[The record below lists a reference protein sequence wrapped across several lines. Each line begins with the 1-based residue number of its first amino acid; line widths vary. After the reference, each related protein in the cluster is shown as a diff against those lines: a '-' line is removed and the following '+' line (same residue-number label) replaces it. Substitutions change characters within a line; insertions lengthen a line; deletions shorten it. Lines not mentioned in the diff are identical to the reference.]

1 MKVGQYVRC
10 PIVFEENDNYFPRNF
25 VLGKITSINDLSGE
39 VNVKLYDLKDSKRF
53 YAHAFE
59 RGKFAIDKV
68 KRCGA
73 AKDAPVVTPDGRGK
87 ILSRR
92 IEQTED
98 AMYEYYVM
106 LSNGEINSYFEDE
119 LEIEYSASDY
129 QPLKQMMQYEFQ
141 NPTWYANRL
150 HVSNNMHMVNNT
162 VYGFK
167 ELAGCRTY
175 LMAHQI
181 STIVRAFES
190 RPIRYMLA
198 DEVGLGKTIE
208 AASIIKILS
217 SEKQNL
223 RVLYIVP
230 ATLAQQWSNELKYK
244 FNINASIGDA
254 MASYA
259 KHLILSLE
267 DLDEYCDAMAGKW
280 DMLLVDET
288 HRLLSQDE
296 KYELVL
302 QLSKRV
308 PNALFLSATPIQD
321 RKEEY
326 LKLLSLL
333 QPDQY
338 CRMTVKEFGSI
349 LTKQKKIQR
358 RVNAMLAHMNQY
370 EDYKEDTLEKL
381 AELAEELDDT
391 HLSKIID
398 NINISD
404 DDGGQKYAE
413 QALSYISENYRIER
427 NVIRNRRDY
436 INEAL
441 GKREIYENGYD
452 VKNADDNY
460 SERNVYYALLE
471 YISSKIEEDSI
482 NANEVYLLLQAMFS
496 SPWALKDVVDE
507 LGIDDQDLLANLG
520 LWITQGDDEINQAEY
535 LLDENPDDIKGRLLH
550 VIDFIEQEVRIT
562 KDNNGKVVVF
572 SEFPATLWKLG
583 ELLEKRDINA
593 VCFTANMLRE
603 ELEDSVY
610 DFQNNEECRVIL
622 CDATGGEGRNF
633 QNADWVIHVDL
644 PWTANAIE
652 QRIGRLDR
660 LGRDKDHMQVNSVVF
675 YGNGTIEEQLFRIW
689 SEGLNLF
696 TRSLSGLEIITAE
709 LNERISDAIFED
721 VHTGLENALS
731 EIIDMTEE
739 TRDAVEE
746 EQLYDSGSVIYR
758 PLSLA
763 VKQMLST
770 YSGGESDLFQSSMLG
785 WATQVG
791 LGSSIS
797 KAGVVQFAASMF
809 KERSAIQSL
818 FIPPDWALYDDTPI
832 VRKEG
837 RILGTFDRS
846 TAIKRED
853 LLFYAPGD
861 PVFDSIIGNAVD
873 SGRGRC
879 CAFANMAPFNFTG
892 FACVYNVEP
901 KMNYLYD
908 NGIPIQLLSQFRM
921 YLPMKQVIVFVSIRK
936 GDNVPDEELI
946 DYIFEKR
953 NVQNADHIGQRSGKR
968 GEMSPLERFMEA
980 YPESE
985 WQETVRKAGR
995 ISRDK
1000 AKKKAIELANLS
1012 GAKREIDR
1020 IVSGYESEYIYLGKD
1035 MDNLKSIKSQYEA
1048 VYYALS
1054 NPVISLDSIS
1064 LMFLSRR

>member
-39 VNVKLYDLKDSKRF
+39 VNIRLYDLKNSKRF
-53 YAHAFE
+53 YTHAFE
-59 RGKFAIDKV
+59 KVKFAIEKV

-73 AKDAPVVTPDGRGK
+73 AKDAPVNTPDGRGK

-92 IEQTED
+92 IEKTED
-98 AMYEYYVM
+98 AMYEYFIM
-106 LSNGEINSYFEDE
+106 LSNGEINSYYEDV

-217 SEKQNL
+217 SEKQDL

-230 ATLAQQWSNELKYK
+230 AALAQQWANELKYK
-244 FNINASIGDA
+244 FNIPTSMGDA
-254 MASYA
+254 MSSYA
-259 KHLILSLE
+259 KHLILSIE
-267 DLDEYCDAMAGKW
+267 DLDEYSDVISEKW

-296 KYELVL
+296 KYKLVL
-302 QLSKRV
+302 QLSKSV

-338 CRMTVKEFGSI
+338 CRMTLKEFGAI

-358 RVNAMLAHMNQY
+358 RVNAMLSHMNQY

-381 AELAEELDDT
+381 TELAEELDDV
-391 HLSKIID
+391 HLVKIIEG
-398 NINISD
+398 ISID
-404 DDGGQKYAE
+404 DDNKGRKSTE

-441 GKREIYENGYD
+441 GERKIYEIGYD
-452 VKNADDNY
+452 IKNADDNY
-460 SERNVYYALLE
+460 AEQNVYYALLE
-471 YISSKIEEDSI
+471 YISSKIEEDNI
-482 NANEVYLLLQAMFS
+482 EAEKVYLLLQAMFS
-496 SPWALKDVVDE
+496 SPWALKDVLDD
-507 LGIDDQDLLANLG
+507 LGINDQYLNANLE
-520 LWITQGDDEINQAEY
+520 LWLTQGEDEINQAEY
-535 LLDENPDDIKGRLLH
+535 LLNENPEEIKGRLLH
-550 VIDFIEQEVRIT
+550 VVNFLEHQVRISN
-562 KDNNGKVVVF
+562 DNNGKVVVF

-583 ELLEKRDINA
+583 ELMEIRDINA
-593 VCFTANMLRE
+593 VCFTSNMLRE

-610 DFQNNEECRVIL
+610 EFQNNEECRVIL

-644 PWTANAIE
+644 PWTANSIE

-675 YGNGTIEEQLFRIW
+675 LGKGTIEEQLFRIW
-689 SEGLNLF
+689 NEGLNLF

-709 LNERISDAIFED
+709 LNEKISDAIFDD
-721 VHTGLENALS
+721 VYNGLENALPD
-731 EIIDMTEE
+731 IIDMTED

-758 PLSLA
+758 SLSLA

-791 LGSSIS
+791 LGSSFEKDGI
-797 KAGVVQFAASMF
+797 VRFAASMF
-809 KERSAIQSL
+809 KEKSAIQSL
-818 FIPPDWALYDDTPI
+818 FIPPNWDLYDDTPI

-837 RILGTFDRS
+837 RIMGTFDRS

-892 FACVYNVEP
+892 FACIYNVEP
-901 KMNYLYD
+901 KINYLYD
-908 NGIPIQLLSQFRM
+908 KGIPIQLLSQFRM
-921 YLPMKQVIVFVSIRK
+921 YLPMKQVIVFIPIRK
-936 GDNVPDEELI
+936 GDEVSDEELI
-946 DYIFEKR
+946 SYIFQKR
-953 NVQNADHIGQRSGKR
+953 NVQNADHLGQRTGKR
-968 GEMSPLERFMEA
+968 GKLSPLEMFMEA

-985 WQETVRKAGR
+985 WQETVKKIGK
-995 ISRDK
+995 ISKER
-1000 AKKKAIELANLS
+1000 AKNKAIEIADLN
-1012 GAKREIDR
+1012 GAKKEIDR

-1035 MDNLKSIKSQYEA
+1035 INHLNLIKSQYEA

-1054 NPVISLDSIS
+1054 NMVISLDSIS
-1064 LMFLSRR
+1064 FMVLSRR

>member
-25 VLGKITSINDLSGE
+25 VLGKIIAINDLSGE
-39 VNVKLYDLKDSKRF
+39 VSVRFYDLKDSKRF

-59 RGKFAIDKV
+59 KGKFAIDKV

-92 IEQTED
+92 IKQTKD
-98 AMYEYYVM
+98 ALYEYYVM
-106 LSNGEINSYFEDE
+106 LSTGEINSYFEDA

-129 QPLKQMMQYEFQ
+129 QPLKQMMRYEFQ
-141 NPTWYANRL
+141 NPIWYANRL

-181 STIVRAFES
+181 SAIVRAFES

-198 DEVGLGKTIE
+198 DEVGLGKTVE

-217 SEKQNL
+217 SEKQDL

-230 ATLAQQWSNELKYK
+230 AALAQQWANELKYK
-244 FNINASIGDA
+244 FNINALLGDA
-254 MASYA
+254 MAAYA
-259 KHLILSLE
+259 KQLILSLE
-267 DLDEYCDAMAGKW
+267 DLDEYCDALTGKW

-288 HRLLSQDE
+288 HRLLSQEE
-296 KYELVL
+296 KYKLVL
-302 QLSKRV
+302 RLSKSV
-308 PNALFLSATPIQD
+308 QNALFLSATPIQD

-338 CRMTVKEFGSI
+338 CRMTVKEFDSI
-349 LTKQKKIQR
+349 LSNQKKIQR
-358 RVNAMLAHMNQY
+358 RVNAMLSHMNQY
-370 EDYKEDTLEKL
+370 DDYKEDTQEKL
-381 AELAEELDDT
+381 VELAEKLEDT
-391 HLSKIID
+391 HLSKIVEG
-398 NINISD
+398 INIAD
-404 DDGGQKYAE
+404 CDGGQKFAE
-413 QALSYISENYRIER
+413 QALSYICENYRIER

-441 GKREIYENGYD
+441 GKRELHKNGYD
-452 VKNADDNY
+452 VKNAGDNY

-471 YISSKIEEDSI
+471 YISAKIGENSI
-482 NANEVYLLLQAMFS
+482 EAEEVYLLLQAMFS
-496 SPWALKDVVDE
+496 SPWALKDIVED
-507 LGIDDQDLLANLG
+507 LGIDDQDLKANLG
-520 LWITQGDDEINQAEY
+520 LWITQADDEINQAEY
-535 LLDENPDDIKGRLLH
+535 LLDENPDEIKGRLLH
-550 VIDFIEQEVRIT
+550 VIDFIEQEVKIT

-583 ELLEKRDINA
+583 ELLEKRDLSA
-593 VCFTANMLRE
+593 VCFTSNMLQE
-603 ELEDSVY
+603 ELEHSVY
-610 DFQNNEECRVIL
+610 DFQNNEKCRVIL
-622 CDATGGEGRNF
+622 CDAAGGEGRNF
-633 QNADWVIHVDL
+633 QNADWVIHIDL

-660 LGRDKDHMQVNSVVF
+660 LGRDQDHMQVNSVVF

-689 SEGLNLF
+689 NEGLNLF
-696 TRSLSGLEIITAE
+696 DRSLSGLEIITAE

-721 VHTGLENALS
+721 VHNGLENALS

-758 PLSLA
+758 SLSLA

-791 LGSSIS
+791 LGSSSS
-797 KAGVVQFAASMF
+797 KAGVVQFASSMF

-879 CAFANMAPFNFTG
+879 CVFANMAPFNYTG

-901 KMNYLYD
+901 RINYLYD

-921 YLPMKQVIVFVSIRK
+921 YLPMKQVIVFVSMRK
-936 GDNVPDEELI
+936 GDNVSDEELM
-946 DYIFEKR
+946 DYIFEKT
-953 NVQNADHIGQRSGKR
+953 NVQNADHIGQRTGKR
-968 GEMSPLERFMEA
+968 GKVSSLERFMEA

-985 WQETVRKAGR
+985 WQETVRKAGK

-1000 AKKKAIELANLS
+1000 AKKKAIELADLE

-1020 IVSGYESEYIYLGKD
+1020 IVSGYESEYIYLGKE
-1035 MDNLKSIKSQYEA
+1035 MDSLNKIKTQYDA

-1064 LMFLSRR
+1064 LMFLTRG

>member
-10 PIVFEENDNYFPRNF
+10 PIVFEEKDNYYPRNF
-25 VLGKITSINDLSGE
+25 VLGKITAINDLSGE
-39 VNVKLYDLKDSKRF
+39 VSVKLFDLKDSKRF
-53 YAHAFE
+53 YVHAFE
-59 RGKFAIDKV
+59 KRKFAVDKV
-68 KRCGA
+68 RRCGA
-73 AKDAPVVTPDGRGK
+73 VKDAPVITPDGRGR

-98 AMYEYYVM
+98 ALYEYYVM
-106 LSNGEINSYFEDE
+106 LSSGEINSYFEDA

-129 QPLKQMMQYEFQ
+129 QPLRQMLQYEFQ

-190 RPIRYMLA
+190 RPIRYILA

-217 SEKQNL
+217 SEKQDL

-230 ATLAQQWSNELKYK
+230 AALAQQWANELKYK
-244 FNINASIGDA
+244 FNINALQGDV
-254 MASYA
+254 MAAYA
-259 KHLILSLE
+259 KHLILSID
-267 DLDEYCDAMAGKW
+267 DLDEYCDVMAGKW

-288 HRLLSQDE
+288 HRLLSQEE

-302 QLSKRV
+302 SLSKSV
-308 PNALFLSATPIQD
+308 QNALFLSATPIQD

-349 LTKQKKIQR
+349 LFMQKKIQR

-370 EDYKEDTLEKL
+370 DDYKEDTQEKL
-381 AELAEELDDT
+381 TELAEELDDA
-391 HLSKIID
+391 HLSEIID
-398 NINISD
+398 CINITD
-404 DDGGQKYAE
+404 GDGGQKYSE

-436 INEAL
+436 INEVL
-441 GKREIYENGYD
+441 GKRKLYENGYD
-452 VKNADDNY
+452 VRNADDNY

-471 YISSKIEEDSI
+471 YISGKIEEDKI
-482 NANEVYLLLQAMFS
+482 EAEEVYLLLQAMFS
-496 SPWALKDVVDE
+496 SPWALRDVVEE
-507 LGIDDQDLLANLG
+507 LGIDDQDLIANLW
-520 LWITQGDDEINQAEY
+520 LWITQADEEINQAEY
-535 LLDENPDDIKGRLLH
+535 LLDENPDDIKGRLLY
-550 VIDFIEQEVRIT
+550 VIDFIEQEVNIT
-562 KDNNGKVVVF
+562 KDNNGKIVVF

-583 ELLEKRDINA
+583 ELLEKRDLMA
-593 VCFTANMLRE
+593 VCFTSNMLRE

-660 LGRDKDHMQVNSVVF
+660 LGRDQDHMQVNSVVF
-675 YGNGTIEEQLFRIW
+675 YGNDTIEEQLFRIW
-689 SEGLNLF
+689 NEGLNLF
-696 TRSLSGLEIITAE
+696 NRSLSGLEIITAE

-721 VHTGLENALS
+721 VHTGLENAIS

-739 TRDAVEE
+739 TRDVVEE

-770 YSGGESDLFQSSMLG
+770 YSGSESDLFQSSMLG

-797 KAGVVQFAASMF
+797 KAGVVQFSASMF

-818 FIPPDWALYDDTPI
+818 FIPPDWSWYDDTPI
-832 VRKEG
+832 VRKAG

-861 PVFDSIIGNAVD
+861 PVFDSIIGNAVN

-879 CAFANMAPFNFTG
+879 CVFANMAPFNYTG

-901 KMNYLYD
+901 EINYLYD

-921 YLPMKQVIVFVSIRK
+921 YLPMKQVIVFVPIQK
-936 GDNVPDEELI
+936 GDSVSDEELI

-953 NVQNADHIGQRSGKR
+953 NVRNADHIGQRAGKR
-968 GEMSPLERFMEA
+968 GEMSPLERFMEV

-985 WQETVRKAGR
+985 WQETVRKAGK
-995 ISRDK
+995 ISKDM
-1000 AKKKAIELANLS
+1000 AKRKAIELADLK

-1035 MDNLKSIKSQYEA
+1035 MDNLNLIKTQYEA
-1048 VYYALS
+1048 VYYAIS

-1064 LMFLSRR
+1064 LMFLKRR

>member
-39 VNVKLYDLKDSKRF
+39 VSVKLYDLKDSKRF

-59 RGKFAIDKV
+59 MDKFAIDKV

-73 AKDAPVVTPDGRGK
+73 AKDAPVITPDGRGK

-92 IEQTED
+92 IEQTID
-98 AMYEYYVM
+98 ALYEYYVM
-106 LSNGEINSYFEDE
+106 LSSGEINSYYEDV

-150 HVSNNMHMVNNT
+150 HVSSNMHMINNT

-208 AASIIKILS
+208 AASIIKILC
-217 SEKQNL
+217 SEKQDL
-223 RVLYIVP
+223 KVLYIVP
-230 ATLAQQWSNELKYK
+230 AALAQQWTNELKYK
-244 FNINASIGDA
+244 FYINVSLGDA
-254 MASYA
+254 MAVYA
-259 KHLILSLE
+259 KHLILSHE
-267 DLDEYCDAMAGKW
+267 DLNEYCDAMAGRW

-288 HRLLSQDE
+288 HRLLSQDN
-296 KYELVL
+296 KYDLVL
-302 QLSKRV
+302 QLSRRV
-308 PNALFLSATPIQD
+308 QNVLFLSATPIQD

-349 LTKQKKIQR
+349 LAKQKKIQR
-358 RVNAMLAHMNQY
+358 RVNSMLAHMEQY
-370 EDYKEDTLEKL
+370 DDYKEDILEKL
-381 AELAEELDDT
+381 TDLAEELNDV
-391 HLSKIID
+391 HLSDIID
-398 NINISD
+398 GINID
-404 DDGGQKYAE
+404 DSDGGQKYAE
-413 QALSYISENYRIER
+413 QALSYVSENYRIER

-441 GKREIYENGYD
+441 GKRELYENGYD
-452 VKNADDNY
+452 VKNTDDNY
-460 SERNVYYALLE
+460 SERNVYYDLLE
-471 YISSKIEEDSI
+471 YISGKIEEDSI
-482 NANEVYLLLQAMFS
+482 EAEDVCLLLHAMFS
-496 SPWALKDVVDE
+496 SPWALKDVIEE
-507 LGIDDQDLLANLG
+507 LGIDDQDLATNLE
-520 LWITQGDDEINQAEY
+520 LWITQAEDEINRAEY
-535 LLDENPDDIKGRLLH
+535 LLDENPDDIKGRLIH
-550 VIDFIEQEVRIT
+550 VIDFIERKVKIT

-583 ELLEKRDINA
+583 ELLERRDLSA
-593 VCFTANMLRE
+593 VCFTSNMLRV

-610 DFQNNEECRVIL
+610 EFQNNEECRIIL

-660 LGRDKDHMQVNSVVF
+660 LGRDKDHMKINSAVF
-675 YGNGTIEEQLFRIW
+675 YGTGTIEEQLFHIW
-689 SEGLNLF
+689 NEGLELF
-696 TRSLSGLEIITAE
+696 NRSLSGLEIITAE

-721 VHTGLENALS
+721 VYNGLENALS
-731 EIIDMTEE
+731 EIIDMAEK

-746 EQLYDSGSVIYR
+746 EQLYDSGSVVYR

-770 YSGGESDLFQSSMLG
+770 YSGGEGDLFQSSMLG
-785 WATQVG
+785 WAKQVG
-791 LGSSIS
+791 LRSSIS
-797 KAGVVQFAASMF
+797 KAGVVQFAVSMF

-818 FIPPDWALYDDTPI
+818 FIPPDWTLYDDMPI

-846 TAIKRED
+846 AAIKRED

-879 CAFANMAPFNFTG
+879 CVFANMAPFNYTG

-901 KMNYLYD
+901 KINYIYD
-908 NGIPIQLLSQFRM
+908 NRIPVQILSQFRM
-921 YLPMKQVIVFVSIRK
+921 YLPMKQVIVFVSLRK
-936 GDNVPDEELI
+936 GDNVSEEELI
-946 DYIFEKR
+946 NYIFERK
-953 NVQNADHIGQRSGKR
+953 NAQNADHIGQRAGKR

-985 WQETVRKAGR
+985 WQEIVKKVGK

-1000 AKKKAIELANLS
+1000 AKKKVIELANLED
-1012 GAKREIDR
+1012 AKREIAR

-1035 MDNLKSIKSQYEA
+1035 MDKLKLIKAQYEA

-1064 LMFLSRR
+1064 LMFLTRR

>member
-39 VNVKLYDLKDSKRF
+39 VNIRLYDLKNSKRF
-53 YAHAFE
+53 YTHAFE
-59 RGKFAIDKV
+59 KVKFAIEKV

-73 AKDAPVVTPDGRGK
+73 AKDAPVNTPDGRGK

-92 IEQTED
+92 IEKTED
-98 AMYEYYVM
+98 AMYEYFIM
-106 LSNGEINSYFEDE
+106 LSNGEINSYYEDV

-217 SEKQNL
+217 SEKQDL

-230 ATLAQQWSNELKYK
+230 AALAQQWANELKYK
-244 FNINASIGDA
+244 FNIPTSMGDA
-254 MASYA
+254 MSSYA
-259 KHLILSLE
+259 KHLILSIE
-267 DLDEYCDAMAGKW
+267 DLDEYSDVISEKW

-296 KYELVL
+296 KYKLVL
-302 QLSKRV
+302 QLSKSV

-338 CRMTVKEFGSI
+338 CRMTLKEFGAI

-358 RVNAMLAHMNQY
+358 RVNAMLSHMNQY
-370 EDYKEDTLEKL
+370 EDYKEDKLEKL
-381 AELAEELDDT
+381 TELAEELDDE
-391 HLSKIID
+391 HLVKIID
-398 NINISD
+398 GISID
-404 DDGGQKYAE
+404 DDNKGRKSTE

-441 GKREIYENGYD
+441 GERKIYEIGYD
-452 VKNADDNY
+452 IKNADDNY
-460 SERNVYYALLE
+460 AEQNVYYALLE
-471 YISSKIEEDSI
+471 YISSKIEEDNI
-482 NANEVYLLLQAMFS
+482 EAEKVYLLLQAMFS
-496 SPWALKDVVDE
+496 SPWALKDVLDD
-507 LGIDDQDLLANLG
+507 LGINDQYLNANLE
-520 LWITQGDDEINQAEY
+520 LWLTQGEDEINQAEY
-535 LLDENPDDIKGRLLH
+535 LLNENPEEIKGRLLH
-550 VIDFIEQEVRIT
+550 VVNFLEHQVRISN
-562 KDNNGKVVVF
+562 DNNGKVVVF

-583 ELLEKRDINA
+583 ELMEIRDINA
-593 VCFTANMLRE
+593 VCFTSNMLRE

-610 DFQNNEECRVIL
+610 EFQNNEECRVIL

-644 PWTANAIE
+644 PWTANSIE

-675 YGNGTIEEQLFRIW
+675 LGKGTIEEQLFRIW
-689 SEGLNLF
+689 NEGLNLF

-709 LNERISDAIFED
+709 LNEKISDAIFDD
-721 VHTGLENALS
+721 VYNGLENALPD
-731 EIIDMTEE
+731 IIDMTED

-758 PLSLA
+758 SLSLA

-791 LGSSIS
+791 LGSSFEKDGI
-797 KAGVVQFAASMF
+797 VRFAASMF
-809 KERSAIQSL
+809 KEKSAIQSL
-818 FIPPDWALYDDTPI
+818 FIPPNWDLYDDTPI

-837 RILGTFDRS
+837 RIMGTFDRS

-892 FACVYNVEP
+892 FACIYNVEP
-901 KMNYLYD
+901 KINYLYD
-908 NGIPIQLLSQFRM
+908 KGIPIQLLSQFRM
-921 YLPMKQVIVFVSIRK
+921 YLPMKQVIVFIPIRK
-936 GDNVPDEELI
+936 GDEVSDEELI
-946 DYIFEKR
+946 SYIFQKR
-953 NVQNADHIGQRSGKR
+953 NVQNADHLGQRTGKR
-968 GEMSPLERFMEA
+968 GKLSPLEMFMEA

-985 WQETVRKAGR
+985 WQETVKKIGK
-995 ISRDK
+995 ISKER
-1000 AKKKAIELANLS
+1000 AKNKAIEIADLN
-1012 GAKREIDR
+1012 GAKKEIDR

-1035 MDNLKSIKSQYEA
+1035 INHLNLIKSQYEA

-1054 NPVISLDSIS
+1054 NMVLSLDSIS
-1064 LMFLSRR
+1064 FMVLSRR

>member
-1 MKVGQYVRC
+1 MAYKIYTYADPYRIRETDFWNGNVDHIKDYPQLCASRTLVNGLISVMREDIESLICPLDDIVNEKIFRTWTNDIGVRILQYSELSAVYRRWNQKKKLSDDLYIALTHNKDEMLDSLRLFIELGIDSSSLKTDGLSMEHRLFAYMLKMTENESLFKLPQLPNLPEIISLFKKQVEDEKAEKETIRNEHMDTDDSKLWEQEEMLLNRMIESTNHWDGKHVVIHGIHQFTPLQLRFITHLDKLGVEVIFVHNYVPEYKEVYSSWSYIYQQFNAPVHHDRNVGSYVPVGQFKRPGNAIASNLGLLCEDTVSRTDKRMR
-10 PIVFEENDNYFPRNF
+10 DNY
-25 VLGKITSINDLSGE
+25 DLYKDVRVQE
-39 VNVKLYDLKDSKRF
+39 FDNVSE
-53 YAHAFE
+53 YA
-59 RGKFAIDKV
+59 GYI
-68 KRCGA
+68 
-73 AKDAPVVTPDGRGK
+73 
-87 ILSRR
+87 
-92 IEQTED
+92 
-98 AMYEYYVM
+98 
-106 LSNGEINSYFEDE
+106 
-119 LEIEYSASDY
+119 SD
-129 QPLKQMMQYEFQ
+129 
-141 NPTWYANRL
+141 
-150 HVSNNMHMVNNT
+150 
-162 VYGFK
+162 
-167 ELAGCRTY
+167 
-175 LMAHQI
+175 
-181 STIVRAFES
+181 
-190 RPIRYMLA
+190 
-198 DEVGLGKTIE
+198 
-208 AASIIKILS
+208 
-217 SEKQNL
+217 
-223 RVLYIVP
+223 
-230 ATLAQQWSNELKYK
+230 
-244 FNINASIGDA
+244 
-254 MASYA
+254 
-259 KHLILSLE
+259 LILSLE

-436 INEAL
+436 INEVL

-791 LGSSIS
+791 MGSSIS

-879 CAFANMAPFNFTG
+879 CVFANMAPFNF
-892 FACVYNVEP
+892 
-901 KMNYLYD
+901 
-908 NGIPIQLLSQFRM
+908 
-921 YLPMKQVIVFVSIRK
+921 KQIR
-936 GDNVPDEELI
+936 
-946 DYIFEKR
+946 
-953 NVQNADHIGQRSGKR
+953 
-968 GEMSPLERFMEA
+968 
-980 YPESE
+980 
-985 WQETVRKAGR
+985 
-995 ISRDK
+995 
-1000 AKKKAIELANLS
+1000 
-1012 GAKREIDR
+1012 
-1020 IVSGYESEYIYLGKD
+1020 
-1035 MDNLKSIKSQYEA
+1035 
-1048 VYYALS
+1048 
-1054 NPVISLDSIS
+1054 
-1064 LMFLSRR
+1064 

>member
-25 VLGKITSINDLSGE
+25 VLGKITGINELSGE
-39 VNVKLYDLKDSKRF
+39 VSVKLFDLKDSKRF
-53 YAHAFE
+53 YLHAFE
-59 RGKFAIDKV
+59 KGKFAIDKV
-68 KRCGA
+68 RRCGA
-73 AKDAPVVTPDGRGK
+73 VKDAPVITPDGRGK

-98 AMYEYYVM
+98 ALYEYYVM
-106 LSNGEINSYFEDE
+106 LSSGEINSYFEDT

-129 QPLKQMMQYEFQ
+129 QPLKQMLQYEFQ

-217 SEKQNL
+217 SEKQDL

-230 ATLAQQWSNELKYK
+230 AALAQQWENELKYK
-244 FNINASIGDA
+244 FNIKALQGDT
-254 MASYA
+254 MAAYT

-267 DLDEYCDAMAGKW
+267 DLDEYCDVMARKW

-288 HRLLSQDE
+288 HRLLSQEE

-302 QLSKRV
+302 RLSKSV
-308 PNALFLSATPIQD
+308 QNTLFLSATPIQD
-321 RKEEY
+321 RREEY

-349 LTKQKKIQR
+349 LSKQKKIQR

-370 EDYKEDTLEKL
+370 DDYKEDTQEKL
-381 AELAEELDDT
+381 AELAGELDDA
-391 HLSKIID
+391 HLSEIID
-398 NINISD
+398 CINTTD
-404 DDGGQKYAE
+404 GDGGQKYSE

-441 GKREIYENGYD
+441 GKRKLYENGYD

-460 SERNVYYALLE
+460 SERNVYYALLD
-471 YISSKIEEDSI
+471 YISRKIEEDKI
-482 NANEVYLLLQAMFS
+482 EAEEVYFLLQAMFS
-496 SPWALKDVVDE
+496 SPWALNDVVE
-507 LGIDDQDLLANLG
+507 KLGIDDQDLTANLG
-520 LWITQGDDEINQAEY
+520 LWITQAEDEINQAEY
-535 LLDENPDDIKGRLLH
+535 LLDVNPDDIKGRLLH
-550 VIDFIEQEVRIT
+550 VIDFIEQEVKIA

-583 ELLEKRDINA
+583 ELLEKRDIMA
-593 VCFTANMLRE
+593 VCFTSNMLRE

-622 CDATGGEGRNF
+622 CDAAGGEGRNF

-660 LGRDKDHMQVNSVVF
+660 LGRDQDHMQVNSVVF
-675 YGNGTIEEQLFRIW
+675 YGNDTIEEQLFRIW
-689 SEGLNLF
+689 NEGLNLF
-696 TRSLSGLEIITAE
+696 NRSLCGLEIITSE

-721 VHTGLENALS
+721 VYTGLENALS

-809 KERSAIQSL
+809 RERAAIQSL
-818 FIPPDWALYDDTPI
+818 FIPPDWSWYDNTPI

-837 RILGTFDRS
+837 KILGTFDRS

-879 CAFANMAPFNFTG
+879 CVFANMAPFNYTG

-901 KMNYLYD
+901 KINYLYD
-908 NGIPIQLLSQFRM
+908 SGIPIQLLSQFRM
-921 YLPMKQVIVFVSIRK
+921 YLPMKQVIVFVSMCK
-936 GDNVPDEELI
+936 GDNVSDEELI
-946 DYIFEKR
+946 DYIFEKK
-953 NVQNADHIGQRSGKR
+953 NVQNADHIGQRAGKR

-985 WQETVRKAGR
+985 WQETVRKAGK

-1000 AKKKAIELANLS
+1000 AKKKAIELADLE

-1020 IVSGYESEYIYLGKD
+1020 IISGYESEYIYLGKD
-1035 MDNLKSIKSQYEA
+1035 MDKLNSIKTQYEA

-1064 LMFLSRR
+1064 LMFLTRR

>member
-1 MKVGQYVRC
+1 MQIGQYVRC
-10 PIVFEENDNYFPRNF
+10 PIVFEENDNFFPRNF
-25 VLGKITSINDLSGE
+25 VLGKIISINELSGE
-39 VNVKLYDLKDSKRF
+39 VSVRLYDLKNSKRF
-53 YAHAFE
+53 YVHAFE
-59 RGKFAIDKV
+59 KGKFAIDKV

-73 AKDAPVVTPDGRGK
+73 AKDAPVNTPDGRGK

-92 IEQTED
+92 IEQKDE
-98 AMYEYYVM
+98 ALYKYYVM
-106 LSNGEINSYFEDE
+106 LSSGEINSYYEDV

-129 QPLKQMMQYEFQ
+129 QPLKQMIQYEFQ

-150 HVSNNMHMVNNT
+150 HVSSNMHMVNNT

-181 STIVRAFES
+181 STIVRVFES

-217 SEKQNL
+217 SEKQDL

-230 ATLAQQWSNELKYK
+230 STLAQQWANELKYK
-244 FNINASIGDA
+244 FNINASQGDA
-254 MASYA
+254 MSVYA
-259 KHLILSLE
+259 NHLILALE
-267 DLDEYCDAMAGKW
+267 DLDEYCDALAGKW
-280 DMLLVDET
+280 DILLVDET
-288 HRLLSQDE
+288 HRLLSQKS
-296 KYELVL
+296 KYDLVL
-302 QLSKRV
+302 QLSKNIKNV
-308 PNALFLSATPIQD
+308 LFLSATPIQD

-349 LTKQKKIQR
+349 LAKQKKIQR

-370 EDYKEDTLEKL
+370 DDYKEDTQEKL
-381 AELAEELDDT
+381 IGLADELNDS
-391 HLSKIID
+391 HLREITES
-398 NINISD
+398 INVVD
-404 DDGGQKYAE
+404 EDGGKKYAE

-436 INEAL
+436 ISESL
-441 GKREIYENGYD
+441 GKRELFENGYE

-460 SERNVYYALLE
+460 SERNVYYAIME
-471 YISSKIEEDSI
+471 YISGQIEEEKIETK
-482 NANEVYLLLQAMFS
+482 EVYLLLQAMFS
-496 SPWALKDVVDE
+496 SPWALKDVIEE
-507 LGIDDQDLLANLG
+507 LGINDQDLDTNLN
-520 LWITQGDDEINQAEY
+520 LWIAQADDEINQAEY
-535 LLDENPDDIKGRLLH
+535 LLDEDPDEIKGRLLH
-550 VIDFIEQEVRIT
+550 VVDFIEQEVKKT
-562 KDNNGKVVVF
+562 NDNNGKVVVF

-583 ELLEKRDINA
+583 ELLVKRDLMA
-593 VCFTANMLRE
+593 VCFTSNMLRE
-603 ELEDSVY
+603 ELEDSIY
-610 DFQNNEECRVIL
+610 DFQNNEECRIIL

-633 QNADWVIHVDL
+633 QNADWVIHIDL

-660 LGRDKDHMQVNSVVF
+660 LGRDQDHMQVNSVVF
-675 YGNGTIEEQLFRIW
+675 FGNDTIEQQLFRIW
-689 SEGLNLF
+689 KEGVKLF
-696 TRSLSGLEIITAE
+696 NRSLSGLEIITAE

-721 VHTGLENALS
+721 VHTGLENALP

-739 TRDAVEE
+739 VRDAVEE
-746 EQLYDSGSVIYR
+746 EQLYDSGSIIYR

-770 YSGGESDLFQSSMLG
+770 YSGGESDMFQSSMLG

-818 FIPPDWALYDDTPI
+818 FIPPDWSLYDDTPI

-861 PVFDSIIGNAVD
+861 PVFDCIIGNAVD

-879 CAFANMAPFNFTG
+879 CVFANTAPFNYTG
-892 FACVYNVEP
+892 FTCVYNVEP
-901 KMNYLYD
+901 KINYLYD
-908 NGIPIQLLSQFRM
+908 NGVPIQLLSQFRM
-921 YLPMKQVIVFVSIRK
+921 YLPMKQVIVFVALRK
-936 GDNVPDEELI
+936 GDEVSDDELTQ
-946 DYIFEKR
+946 YIFEKR
-953 NVQNADHIGQRSGKR
+953 NILNADHIGKRTSKR
-968 GEMSPLERFMEA
+968 GQLSPLESFMEE

-985 WQETVRKAGR
+985 WYETVKKVGKV
-995 ISRDK
+995 SKDK
-1000 AKKKAIELANLS
+1000 AKKKAVELADLN

-1020 IVSGYESEYIYLGKD
+1020 IVSGYESQYIYLGKD
-1035 MDNLKSIKSQYEA
+1035 MNNLRSIKKQYEA

-1054 NPVISLDSIS
+1054 SPVISLDSIS
-1064 LMFLSRR
+1064 LMFLTRR

>member
-1 MKVGQYVRC
+1 M
-10 PIVFEENDNYFPRNF
+10 
-25 VLGKITSINDLSGE
+25 
-39 VNVKLYDLKDSKRF
+39 
-53 YAHAFE
+53 
-59 RGKFAIDKV
+59 
-68 KRCGA
+68 
-73 AKDAPVVTPDGRGK
+73 
-87 ILSRR
+87 
-92 IEQTED
+92 
-98 AMYEYYVM
+98 
-106 LSNGEINSYFEDE
+106 
-119 LEIEYSASDY
+119 
-129 QPLKQMMQYEFQ
+129 
-141 NPTWYANRL
+141 
-150 HVSNNMHMVNNT
+150 
-162 VYGFK
+162 
-167 ELAGCRTY
+167 
-175 LMAHQI
+175 
-181 STIVRAFES
+181 
-190 RPIRYMLA
+190 
-198 DEVGLGKTIE
+198 
-208 AASIIKILS
+208 
-217 SEKQNL
+217 
-223 RVLYIVP
+223 
-230 ATLAQQWSNELKYK
+230 
-244 FNINASIGDA
+244 
-254 MASYA
+254 
-259 KHLILSLE
+259 
-267 DLDEYCDAMAGKW
+267 
-280 DMLLVDET
+280 
-288 HRLLSQDE
+288 
-296 KYELVL
+296 
-302 QLSKRV
+302 
-308 PNALFLSATPIQD
+308 
-321 RKEEY
+321 
-326 LKLLSLL
+326 
-333 QPDQY
+333 
-338 CRMTVKEFGSI
+338 
-349 LTKQKKIQR
+349 
-358 RVNAMLAHMNQY
+358 
-370 EDYKEDTLEKL
+370 
-381 AELAEELDDT
+381 
-391 HLSKIID
+391 
-398 NINISD
+398 
-404 DDGGQKYAE
+404 
-413 QALSYISENYRIER
+413 
-427 NVIRNRRDY
+427 
-436 INEAL
+436 
-441 GKREIYENGYD
+441 
-452 VKNADDNY
+452 
-460 SERNVYYALLE
+460 
-471 YISSKIEEDSI
+471 
-482 NANEVYLLLQAMFS
+482 
-496 SPWALKDVVDE
+496 
-507 LGIDDQDLLANLG
+507 
-520 LWITQGDDEINQAEY
+520 
-535 LLDENPDDIKGRLLH
+535 
-550 VIDFIEQEVRIT
+550 IDFIEQEVRIT

-689 SEGLNLF
+689 NEGLNLF

-739 TRDAVEE
+739 TRDTVEE

-809 KERSAIQSL
+809 TERSAIQSL

-879 CAFANMAPFNFTG
+879 CVFANMAPFNFTG

-901 KMNYLYD
+901 KINYLYD

-985 WQETVRKAGR
+985 WQETVRKAGK

-1000 AKKKAIELANLS
+1000 AKKKAIELADLS